1 MQCAVFLVGVGT
13 HHSGKHR
20 LWVASY
26 KERMHAPRNF
36 VQLRTRHLRVMATLC
51 ALQTGVKQR
60 GKYSLYP
67 KLIIRFIYEISA
79 TGIFLAE
86 AIYGKKEGSFRT

>member
-1 MQCAVFLVGVGT
+1 MGCIVQGT
-13 HHSGKHR
+13 HACS
-20 LWVASY
+20 
-26 KERMHAPRNF
+26 KELCPR
-36 VQLRTRHLRVMATLC
+36 THHLRYNVIAALR

-60 GKYSLYP
+60 GKYSLYS

-79 TGIFLAE
+79 LGIFLAE